1 MTVSESGLKEK
12 QQRMQ
17 QEETLTPEQET
28 WLKTAAVL
36 RTAYQGKDFLV
47 SDKAVDLWYQ
57 MLQDIPMDKVQDAV
71 ARYIM
76 EEHFPP
82 TIADIRNR
90 CFAQQAAALPDW
102 EQGWGE
108 LMNAIHRYGYMREA
122 EALAS
127 LNPITAETV
136 KALGYQAL
144 CASENPEGDRI
155 SFREI
160 HSRYTAL
167 ARQNLQLADGFK
179 VQGYRA
185 LENSERPMIEA
196 VQENMRYRG
205 TDQRTE
211 GYAETAASRI
221 REGLENGI

>member
-1 MTVSESGLKEK
+1 M
-12 QQRMQ
+12 
-17 QEETLTPEQET
+17 
-28 WLKTAAVL
+28 
-36 RTAYQGKDFLV
+36 V
-47 SDKAVDLWYQ
+47 SDKAIELWYQ

-82 TIADIRNR
+82 TIADIRKR
-90 CFAQQAAALPDW
+90 CFTQQAAALPDW

-179 VQGYRA
+179 VQGYST

-196 VQENMRYRG
+196 VQESMRYRG
-205 TDQRTE
+205 TDQLTE
-211 GYAETAASRI
+211 GYAEVAASRI
-221 REGLENGI
+221 RERLGNAE

>member
-1 MTVSESGLKEK
+1 MLYKNGSEN
-12 QQRMQ
+12 QQKAMWAQ
-17 QEETLTPEQET
+17 VV
-28 WLKTAAVL
+28 AAL
-36 RTAYQGKDFLV
+36 QTAYPTKGFLD
-47 SDKAVDLWYQ
+47 SKAAISLWYQ
-57 MLQDIPMDKVQDAV
+57 MLQDIPMQQVNDA
-71 ARYIM
+71 AQRYIM

-82 TIADIRNR
+82 TIADIRKR
-90 CFAQQAAALPDW
+90 CFTQQAAALPDW

-185 LENSERPMIEA
+185 LENSELPMIEA
-196 VQENMRYRG
+196 VQESMRYRG

-221 REGLENGI
+221 RERIAK